1 MQVKKTVQHGA
12 DPVSAVKAVAL
23 RGLRT
28 RPEWPERCGDIT
40 RHAEGQPETIGFP
53 GRVLNPRE

>member
-12 DPVSAVKAVAL
+12 DPVSAVTAVAL

-40 RHAEGQPETIGFP
+40 RHAEGQPETIGFS
-53 GRVLNPRE
+53 GRVLNLNE